1 MHVVGGKRERMR
13 QRANMVAAAAI
24 VAGLSGLVGCAG
36 SGTGADASQ
45 ASSKTTV
52 TSPGSGADASTAAAG
67 PTTTAA
73 TATSTQTGFEGA
85 TDGPRTAP
93 PDGTGTALLR
103 AVRVGRNVGFERIV
117 FEFEGSSRPGYRIRW
132 IDGPVTADGSG
143 NVVSVAGAAH
153 LEMIME
159 PASGVDMQD
168 GHLTYT
174 GPDRILVT
182 QQTKLLRDLVRTG
195 DFEAV
200 LTWVAGASR
209 RVPFRVQTLSAPTR
223 LVVDLQD

>member
-13 QRANMVAAAAI
+13 QRANVVAAAAI
-24 VAGLSGLVGCAG
+24 AAALSGLVGCAG
-36 SGTGADASQ
+36 SGTDGTAQ
-45 ASSKTTV
+45 ASAKTTV
-52 TSPGSGADASTAAAG
+52 AGSGATTAPVG
-67 PTTTAA
+67 PTTTTTAA
-73 TATSTQTGFEGA
+73 VTTTRTGFEGA

-159 PASGVDMQD
+159 PASGVDMLD

-174 GPDRILVT
+174 GPDRIPVT

-209 RVPFRVQTLSAPTR
+209 RGPFRVQTLSAPTR